1 MNDLYKLNILL
12 KEMNGMAKEVDYL
25 LSDLSRNES
34 MNEDYKDTF
43 TTWYRLFDVELIK
56 DMKEYTD
63 TIIEERRG
71 W

>member
-1 MNDLYKLNILL
+1 MNQLYMLNILL
-12 KEMNGMAKEVDYL
+12 KEMYCMGREVDYL
-25 LSDLSRNES
+25 LSDLSRNDE
-34 MNEDYKDTF
+34 MRDNKDTF
-43 TTWYRLFDVELIK
+43 TTWYSLFDVELIK

>member
-1 MNDLYKLNILL
+1 MNQIYMLNILL
-12 KEMNGMAKEVDYL
+12 KEMNCMAKEVDYL

-34 MNEDYKDTF
+34 MNEDYKLRF
-43 TTWYRLFDVELIK
+43 ETWYSLFDTELIK

-63 TIIEERRG
+63 AIIEERRK

>member
-1 MNDLYKLNILL
+1 MNQLYMLNILL
-12 KEMNGMAKEVDYL
+12 KEMHCMAKEVDYL

-34 MNEDYKDTF
+34 MNEDYKLRF
-43 TTWYRLFDVELIK
+43 ESWYSLFDVELIK

>member
-1 MNDLYKLNILL
+1 MNQLYMLNILL
-12 KEMNGMAKEVDYL
+12 KEMNCMAKEVDYL

-34 MNEDYKDTF
+34 MNEDYKLRF
-43 TTWYRLFDVELIK
+43 ESWYSLFDVELIK

-63 TIIEERRG
+63 AIIEERRG